1 MKTSQGMVYDAA
13 EAIEAA
19 AFDEYDIDAGTNSLC
34 GTFALALKK
43 SFPEVELGLIVLN
56 DAKSQPLIAKDGQYI
71 WRHAIGIVDDRLF
84 DIEGEV
90 QLEHLVDN
98 YCWNNPKGKGGS
110 LVRVSEDVFL
120 AHVDDA
126 KGSFDPAYYA
136 KWMKAILRGRN
147 AVIDREEGISPAP

>member
-1 MKTSQGMVYDAA
+1 MNNAQDIA
-13 EAIEAA
+13 EVIKVVS
-19 AFDEYDIDAGTNSLC
+19 FDEYDIDSGTNSFC
-34 GTFALALKK
+34 GTFAMVLKK
-43 SFPEVELGLIVLN
+43 SFPDVELGLIVFD
-56 DAKSQPLIAKDGQYI
+56 DAKGQPLIAKDGQYV
-71 WRHAIGIVDDRLF
+71 WRHAVVIVDNRLF

-90 QLEHLVDN
+90 LLEHLVDN
-98 YCWNNPKGKGGS
+98 YCWDNPKGKGGS

-126 KGSFDPAYYA
+126 KGSFDPAYFK